1 MFSVPPRSVRGSNE
15 RVVIEIIAA
24 LQMSFFV
31 TVPAIVCSSVK
42 ILERRCEQVRAMNI
56 ARLLHHDLVMNTI
69 SL

>member
-1 MFSVPPRSVRGSNE
+1 MRGSNE
-15 RVVIEIIAA
+15 RVVIEIMAA

-31 TVPAIVCSSVK
+31 TVPAIVLLLK

-56 ARLLHHDLVMNTI
+56 ARLLHHDLVMHTI